1 MVRVPVTNA
10 PGQYDIAEARFKR
23 GYDAPLFKRG
33 VIMTRTWGELGEE
46 RTALYAMTIGPS
58 TRDSLG
64 QTVPDMDGTV
74 HEPGETYTNE
84 QNCFTLSV
92 DKQNGTRSEWS
103 YTVTVQKIC

>member
-1 MVRVPVTNA
+1 MVRIPVPNA
-10 PGQYDIAEARFKR
+10 SGQYFIAEARFRR
-23 GYDAPLFKRG
+23 GFDGPLSQSG
-33 VIMTRTWGELGEE
+33 VIMTRTWGELGDLN
-46 RTALYAMTIGPS
+46 TALYAMTIGPS

-64 QTVPDMDGTV
+64 QTIPDMGGTV

-84 QNCFTLSV
+84 QNCFKLSV